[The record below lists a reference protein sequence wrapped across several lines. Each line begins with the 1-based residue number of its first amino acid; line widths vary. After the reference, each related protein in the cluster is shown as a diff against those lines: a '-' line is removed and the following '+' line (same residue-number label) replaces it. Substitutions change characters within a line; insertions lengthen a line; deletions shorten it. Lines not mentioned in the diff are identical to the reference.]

1 MEKNSRLP
9 ELIRERDLVHRLL
22 EGTLPAGRDFD
33 ACRAVL
39 TDDPDPDAAF
49 HALTMLLEGAL
60 ADPHLAIDDTQVLVP
75 LLKDLARGRVKPQD
89 LT

>member
-9 ELIRERDLVHRLL
+9 ELLRERDLVRRLL

-33 ACRAVL
+33 ACRAVMA
-39 TDDPDPDAAF
+39 DDPEPDTAF

-60 ADPHLAIDDTQVLVP
+60 ADPRLAIDDTQVLVP
-75 LLKDLARGRVKPQD
+75 LIKGLARGRIRPQD
-89 LT
+89 LA